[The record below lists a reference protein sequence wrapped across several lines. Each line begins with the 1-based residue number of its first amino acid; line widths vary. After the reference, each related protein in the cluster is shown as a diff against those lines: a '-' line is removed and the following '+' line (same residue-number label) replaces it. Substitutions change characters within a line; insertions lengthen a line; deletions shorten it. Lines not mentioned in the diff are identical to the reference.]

1 MVDCVHPVT
10 YRFASQIS
18 SLFSAL
24 CHSLQHQGVIYLLF
38 ETRCLLFPFYP
49 FWFPG
54 SIAFRHGVTLCG

>member
-10 YRFASQIS
+10 YRFASHIS